1 MSKPDG
7 RAFPAYNVCRVK
19 KDLRM
24 VHPGR
29 KFVAV
34 FAVTFALLSTSAFT
48 EDKISHVEFL
58 VVRSYNGKPVR
69 NASVV
74 VHPVNK
80 EGKQSKTGTELKTDS
95 DGKAT
100 LNYVPY
106 GKMRIQAIAPGL
118 QTYGDDIQ
126 INQPE
131 HQITIKMNRP
141 QEQYSIYK

>member
-1 MSKPDG
+1 MLQVRRRFILAFAGILALLPTG
-7 RAFPAYNVCRVK
+7 AFP
-19 KDLRM
+19 D
-24 VHPGR
+24 
-29 KFVAV
+29 
-34 FAVTFALLSTSAFT
+34 
-48 EDKISHVEFL
+48 DKVSHVEFL

-80 EGKQSKTGTELKTDS
+80 DGKQSKNGTELKTDP

-118 QTYGDDIQ
+118 QTYGNDIE

>member
-1 MSKPDG
+1 MEGS
-7 RAFPAYNVCRVK
+7 N
-19 KDLRM
+19 KDLDM
-24 VHPGR
+24 VLATR
-29 KFVAV
+29 RSVAV
-34 FAVTFALLSTSAFT
+34 FAMVLALLPMSAFG
-48 EDKISHVEFL
+48 EDKLARVEFV

-74 VHPVNK
+74 LHPVNK
-80 EGKQSKTGTELKTDS
+80 EGKQSKSGTELKTDT
-95 DGKAT
+95 DGKAS

-118 QTYGDDIQ
+118 QTYGSDIE